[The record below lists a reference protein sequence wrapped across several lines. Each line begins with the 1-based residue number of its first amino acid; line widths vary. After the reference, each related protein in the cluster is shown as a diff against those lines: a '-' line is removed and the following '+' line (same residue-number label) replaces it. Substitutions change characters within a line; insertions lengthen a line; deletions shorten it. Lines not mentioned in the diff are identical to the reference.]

1 MTRFDFRNAASYAA
15 AIAVTVWSTS
25 MLFAAAAVPAV
36 SSLSGSVA

>member
-1 MTRFDFRNAASYAA
+1 MTRFDFRNLASYTA

-36 SSLSGSVA
+36 SAMPIA